1 MVAEHTG
8 VGSPDAG
15 DAQRID
21 QAGQGGLPGPLHTL
35 LQAVVG
41 LLAETLHLHDG
52 VPVVVQV
59 VDIGKLVDKA
69 LRDELLQGHLREPL
83 DVHGTAAGEKG
94 EGLDLFGGTFRI
106 GADQDL
112 RVDLAPDLGL
122 SAADRTLS
130 GNLQGAGPGQVLR
143 NLGNDHIG
151 LVDGQP
157 VPDPQLQ
164 GAHDADIVDRGPA
177 DCRPLELDGRE
188 DGDRIDEAGS
198 AGAPLDLQ
206 QGRLLL
212 LIRPF
217 EGDGISG
224 KFCRPAQRFAVGD
237 VVEQEDQAVGR
248 RVETRDLLFKAGH
261 FLLDRFTGHHSC
273 LDRLEALRLQEFK
286 LGEAGIVKIR
296 VAAGITDGRIRIG
309 AGRCCGLIQCISF
322 I

>member
-1 MVAEHTG
+1 M
-8 VGSPDAG
+8 
-15 DAQRID
+15 
-21 QAGQGGLPGPLHTL
+21 
-35 LQAVVG
+35 
-41 LLAETLHLHDG
+41 
-52 VPVVVQV
+52 
-59 VDIGKLVDKA
+59 DKA

-94 EGLDLFGGTFRI
+94 EGLDLFGRTFRI

-112 RVDLAPDLGL
+112 CVDLAPDFGL
-122 SAADRTLS
+122 PAADRTLT
-130 GNLQGAGPGQVLR
+130 GDLQCAGPGQVLGD
-143 NLGNDHIG
+143 LGNDHIG

-157 VPDPQLQ
+157 VTDPQLQ
-164 GAHDADIVDRGPA
+164 GAHNADIVDGCPA
-177 DCRPLELDGRE
+177 DGRPFELHGLK
-188 DGDRIDEAGS
+188 DGDRIDESGP
-198 AGAPLDLQ
+198 AGAPFDLQ

-261 FLLDRFTGHHSC
+261 FLLDRFTGHHGC
-273 LDRLEALRLQEFK
+273 LDRLKALRLQEFE

-296 VAAGITDGRIRIG
+296 AAAGITDGRIRIG